1 MVDEKIHKVSEMGN
15 DTQHLIDDR
24 LKEIITQS
32 RKKLN
37 KIVA

>member
-1 MVDEKIHKVSEMGN
+1 MIDETIHKVSEMGN
-15 DTQHLIDDR
+15 DIQHLIDDR

-37 KIVA
+37 KIVV